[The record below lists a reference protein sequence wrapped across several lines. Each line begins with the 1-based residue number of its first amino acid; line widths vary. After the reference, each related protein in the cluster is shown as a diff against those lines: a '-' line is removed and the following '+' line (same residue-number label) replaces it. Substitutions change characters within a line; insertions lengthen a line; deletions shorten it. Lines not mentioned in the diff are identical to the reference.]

1 MSTGSYPQEGA
12 RRFGIINWL
21 GVWTLYLKEVR
32 RFWKVMTQ
40 TVAAPVIT
48 TLLYLAIFALAIGK
62 FRPDVHGVP
71 FIEFLA
77 ARPRHDDDDPE
88 FLREYLLTRS

>member
-1 MSTGSYPQEGA
+1 MSQNFYPLEGA
-12 RRFGIINWL
+12 RRFGAVNWL

-40 TVAAPVIT
+40 TIAAPVIT

-62 FRPDVHGVP
+62 FRPDVHGVS
-71 FIEFLA
+71 FVEFLA
-77 ARPRHDDDDPE
+77 PGLVMMTMAPNGHVE
-88 FLREYLLTRS
+88 S